1 MKKTHNAITTVA
13 VIIVILIIA
22 AGYIDHDF
30 KTYHELNTKK
40 NILSD
45 ISDNGKIIEL
55 YEQPDYFIVM
65 SVAPEKP
72 RNIKLQYFERKILWY
87 YRTSFTSP
95 VYDQDSFYKDVS
107 WQYGTKNG
115 LGMYLVVQYGI
126 LEKTE
131 AFVKVTYDDDTE
143 KTIKPDKD
151 GYFFK
156 VEELSAKSFLYSP
169 ETYVKWAKVYD
180 EKGELL
186 ETQMHWTD
194 NRGAINSEGISESV
208 HQLLRQDNKGLQT
221 KQGDTSN
228 EIRC

>member
-1 MKKTHNAITTVA
+1 MKKYQTKGA
-13 VIIVILIIA
+13 IVIVISMMVLLSIV

-40 NILSD
+40 NILSG
-45 ISDNGKIIEL
+45 ISDNGKIVEL

-65 SVAPEKP
+65 SADSENP

-107 WQYGTKNG
+107 WQYGTENG

-126 LEKTE
+126 LEDPE

-156 VEELSAKSFLYSP
+156 VEEMSAKSFLYSP
-169 ETYVKWAKVYD
+169 ETYVKWAKAYD
-180 EKGELL
+180 EKGKLL
-186 ETQMHWTD
+186 ETQMHWT
-194 NRGAINSEGISESV
+194 NM
-208 HQLLRQDNKGLQT
+208 
-221 KQGDTSN
+221 
-228 EIRC
+228 